1 MQVAKRT
8 YQMTE
13 KEAEGL
19 LDIAS
24 SRVPFGIYALRIG
37 NHIEL
42 RNDRLTRTQLK
53 KRKQEYRR
61 RGVKVY
67 ANGL

>member
-1 MQVAKRT
+1 
-8 YQMTE
+8 MTE
-13 KEAEGL
+13 REAEGL
-19 LDIAS
+19 LKIAS
-24 SRVPFGIYALRIG
+24 EKVPFGIYALRTG

-42 RNDRLTRTQLK
+42 RNDRMTRTQLK
-53 KRKQEYRR
+53 KTKQEFRR